1 MRKIL
6 LKNIILRADLLIFD
20 IGSAILDKVPEF
32 QTKYPKLAAVH
43 LNVSNN
49 ARVAEYIKNRKV
61 TPW

>member
-1 MRKIL
+1 
-6 LKNIILRADLLIFD
+6 LIFD